1 MAQNF
6 LVLDRVDVRR
16 SGVAGSGRPNIVA
29 KFVIPPIRMKNVTR
43 TAGGGVAD
51 IDYVQ
56 YRLQAIEP
64 AATIHGFDSDLLPG
78 VKDRYTLAAS
88 LRIRKTGLL
97 VPLRCE
103 IEGIIAEWAPDEGD
117 PAQFNGCNST
127 WKEVTHFE
135 LTIDGQEWWYVDED
149 EGEIR
154 RMGKSLTEASRR
166 ALGS

>member
-6 LVLDRVDVRR
+6 LVLDRIDIRR
-16 SGVAGSGRPNIVA
+16 SGVAGSGRSNIAA
-29 KFVIPPIRMKNVTR
+29 KFVIAPIKLKTVTR
-43 TAGGGVAD
+43 TAGGSVTD
-51 IDYVQ
+51 VEYVQ
-56 YRLQAIEP
+56 YRTEAIQP
-64 AATIHGFDSDLLPG
+64 AATIHGFDDDLLPG
-78 VKDRYTLAAS
+78 IKDRYTLAGS
-88 LRIRKTGLL
+88 LRVRKTNTF

-103 IEGIIAEWAPDEGD
+103 IEGIIAEWAPDEAD
-117 PAQFNGCNST
+117 PAQFNGCNSI